1 LSPNTKAPLGLP
13 TILWYP
19 QVEDNPLQRLQQCNA
34 FWNCWCNGSRNCCG
48 KYSNWLHWQNFQSD
62 RRSPCVPK
70 VHSLLDWNLQ
80 QKYAE

>member
-48 KYSNWLHWQNFQSD
+48 KYSNWLHWQN
-62 RRSPCVPK
+62 V
-70 VHSLLDWNLQ
+70 
-80 QKYAE
+80 KYTQWCARKKTKTRW